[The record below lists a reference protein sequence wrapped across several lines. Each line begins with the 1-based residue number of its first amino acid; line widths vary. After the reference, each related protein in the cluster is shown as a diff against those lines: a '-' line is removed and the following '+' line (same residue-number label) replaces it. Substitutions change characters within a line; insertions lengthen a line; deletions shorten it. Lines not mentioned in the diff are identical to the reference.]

1 MASAFSMAELSTA
14 QFSMA
19 ELIAAVLIEEVLIEK
34 LISAAGL
41 IEEVL
46 IGEAFL
52 GACGG
57 SSGRLRWQLGSH
69 HGWHRPRV
77 RPAGSWF
84 PKQAVGF
91 PFKSLNQ
98 KAATGRPRCSTG
110 TSRRSHH

>member
-1 MASAFSMAELSTA
+1 
-14 QFSMA
+14 MA
-19 ELIAAVLIEEVLIEK
+19 ELIAAVLIETVLIETV
-34 LISAAGL
+34 L

-46 IGEAFL
+46 IEEVLIAAVLIEELLIAEVLIGAVFF

-77 RPAGSWF
+77 RPAGRWF

-91 PFKSLNQ
+91 HL
-98 KAATGRPRCSTG
+98 RVST
-110 TSRRSHH
+110 

>member
-1 MASAFSMAELSTA
+1 
-14 QFSMA
+14 MA
-19 ELIAAVLIEEVLIEK
+19 ELIAAVLIETVLIETV
-34 LISAAGL
+34 L

-46 IGEAFL
+46 IAAVLIEELLIAEVLIGAVFF

-77 RPAGSWF
+77 RPAGRWF

-91 PFKSLNQ
+91 PSKQLVSI
-98 KAATGRPRCSTG
+98 
-110 TSRRSHH
+110 

>member
-1 MASAFSMAELSTA
+1 MASAFSMAGLSTA

-19 ELIAAVLIEEVLIEK
+19 ELIAAVLIEEVLIETV
-34 LISAAGL
+34 L
-41 IEEVL
+41 IEELLIEELLIAEVL
-46 IGEAFL
+46 IGEAFF

-84 PKQAVGF
+84 LKQAVGF
-91 PFKSLNQ
+91 PSKPSV
-98 KAATGRPRCSTG
+98 SI
-110 TSRRSHH
+110 